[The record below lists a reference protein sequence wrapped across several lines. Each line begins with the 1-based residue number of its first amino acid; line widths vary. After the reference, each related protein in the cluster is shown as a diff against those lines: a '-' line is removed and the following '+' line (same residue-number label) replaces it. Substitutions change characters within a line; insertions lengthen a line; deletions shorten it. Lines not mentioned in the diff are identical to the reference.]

1 MEQYTVST
9 LTGAIH
15 KLLRGQFDDVRVA
28 GEISG
33 YKVWSSGHA
42 YFTLKDAGAQI
53 RCVLFRGSIR
63 YLRFQP
69 ADGLAVV
76 ARGSVEVRQERG
88 EYQLIV
94 SSMAPDGVGALQ
106 AAFDALK
113 QKLAA
118 EGLFAAERKRALPVY
133 PRRIGIVTSPKG
145 AVIRDMLTVLA
156 RRWPGLEI
164 RLWPTQVQGGGAV
177 EGVCAGLRHFSAS
190 GWAEVVIVGRGG
202 GSLEDLWT
210 FNEEEVAR
218 AIAGSAVPIVSA
230 VGHETD
236 FTIADFVA
244 DLRAP
249 TPSAAAEMVVRDQ
262 AVVLGAVHEGRQ
274 RAARAIRFLLS
285 RVARRLQKQG
295 TERAANLMARR
306 IGRGWQAFD
315 EWDGRLRAGD
325 PRARLMRMRARLEET
340 SQRLLAAGPVAQIGM
355 GRARVE
361 ALAHGLTVGVGAR
374 LHGARLHLAPLAAR
388 LGALSPVSILD
399 RGYAIVTNE
408 EGRVVKSPA
417 DAPVAT
423 RVRARV
429 AGGVLAARVEVE

>member
-1 MEQYTVST
+1 MDQFTVST

-33 YKVWSSGHA
+33 YKVWFSGHA

-53 RCVLFRGSIR
+53 RCVLFRGSLR
-63 YLRFQP
+63 YLRFSP

-106 AAFDALK
+106 AALELLK

-118 EGLFAAERKRALPVY
+118 EGLFAQERKRPLPAY

-145 AVIRDMLTVLA
+145 AVIRDMLTVLG
-156 RRWPGLEI
+156 RRWPGLQI
-164 RLWPTQVQGGGAV
+164 RLWPTQVQGTGAV
-177 EGVCAGLRHFSAS
+177 EGVCAGLRHFSSS
-190 GWAEVVIVGRGG
+190 GWADVVIVGRGG

-210 FNEEEVAR
+210 FNEEAVAR
-218 AIAGSAVPIVSA
+218 AIAASVVPVISA
-230 VGHETD
+230 VGHEVD

-262 AVVLGAVHEGRQ
+262 AVILGAIHEGRQ
-274 RAARAIRFLLS
+274 RASRAVRFLIS

-295 TERAANLMARR
+295 VERAANLVSRQ

-315 EWDGRLRAGD
+315 ELDARLRAAD
-325 PRARLMRMRARLEET
+325 PRARLMRMRKRLEEA
-340 SQRLLAAGPVAQIGM
+340 SQRLMAAGPAAAIAANRSRMQ
-355 GRARVE
+355 
-361 ALAHGLTVGVGAR
+361 ALEHGLSVRVNAR
-374 LHGARLHLAPLAAR
+374 LHAAQLRLEPLAAR
-388 LGALSPVSILD
+388 VGALSPVAILD

-408 EGRVVKSPA
+408 QGQVVKSPS
-417 DAPVAT
+417 DAPAAT
-423 RVRARV
+423 LVQARV
-429 AGGVLAARVEVE
+429 ARGVITARVT

>member
-15 KLLRGQFDDVRVA
+15 KLLRNEFDDVRVA

-33 YKVWSSGHA
+33 FKVWSSGHA

-53 RCVLFRGSIR
+53 RCVIFRGSLR

-69 ADGLAVV
+69 GDGLAVV
-76 ARGSVEVRQERG
+76 ARGTVEVRQERG

-106 AAFDALK
+106 AAFELLK
-113 QKLAA
+113 QKLAD

-145 AVIRDMLTVLA
+145 AVIRDMITVLS
-156 RRWPGLEI
+156 RRWPGVRI
-164 RLWPTQVQGGGAV
+164 RLWPTQVQGAGAI
-177 EGVCAGLRHFSAS
+177 EGVCAGLRHFSES
-190 GWAEVVIVGRGG
+190 GWADVVIAGRGG

-210 FNEEEVAR
+210 FNEEAVAR
-218 AIAGSAVPIVSA
+218 AIADSAVPVVSA

-262 AVVLGAVHEGRQ
+262 SVILGAVQEARQ

-295 TERAANLMARR
+295 AERAANLVARQ

-315 EWDGRLRAGD
+315 ELDGRLRAAD
-325 PRARLMRMRARLEET
+325 PRARLMRMRTRLEMAAR
-340 SQRLLAAGPVAQIGM
+340 RLAAAGPAARIAS
-355 GRARVE
+355 GRACVQ
-361 ALAHGLTVGVGAR
+361 ALEHALVVGVRAR
-374 LHGARLHLAPLAAR
+374 LHGGRLSLEPLAAR
-388 LGALSPVSILD
+388 LGALSPVAILE
-399 RGYAIVTNE
+399 RGYAIVTTE
-408 EGRVVKSPA
+408 QGAVVKAPE
-417 DAPVAT
+417 DAPSAT
-423 RVRARV
+423 NIRARV
-429 AGGVLAARVEVE
+429 ARGVIKARVT